1 MGSDVHGPLKRK
13 HSGPISV
20 PGFDHLEFEPY
31 SETFEL
37 GGDTKE
43 FVQKIKREEEQYKQL
58 DELAEKCVKLV
69 RNAESGNLPSLYW
82 KVGDEI
88 YSYERRLPRQRE
100 SYEKKSNLLDR
111 LALKIRRTMGKISLR
126 YLRKIY
132 DYRRLV
138 SEIEIDD
145 SIPWSVQFEF
155 LELGSNKKIWNY
167 FARLYKDGRLTNKEE
182 IRNAIDRFR
191 KTRSLPKP

>member
-1 MGSDVHGPLKRK
+1 LGSDVHGPLKRK

-58 DELAEKCVKLV
+58 DELAEKCVKLI

>member
-1 MGSDVHGPLKRK
+1 LGSDVHGPLKRK

>member
-1 MGSDVHGPLKRK
+1 MKRK

-58 DELAEKCVKLV
+58 DELADKCVKLI

-138 SEIEIDD
+138 SEVEIDD

-182 IRNAIDRFR
+182 IRNAIDRYR
-191 KTRSLPKP
+191 KTHSLPKP

>member
-1 MGSDVHGPLKRK
+1 MKRK
-13 HSGPISV
+13 HSDPISV

-37 GGDTKE
+37 GGNTKE

-58 DELAEKCVKLV
+58 DELADKCVELI

-88 YSYERRLPRQRE
+88 YCHERKLPRQRE

-111 LALKIRRTMGKISLR
+111 LALKIRRTTGKISLR

-138 SEIEIDD
+138 SATEIDD
-145 SIPWSVQFEF
+145 SIPWSVQFEL
-155 LELGSNKKIWNY
+155 LELGGNKKLWNHY
-167 FARLYKDGRLTNKEE
+167 ARLYKDGKLTNKED
-182 IRNAIDRFR
+182 IRNSIDKYR
-191 KTRSLPKP
+191 KTHRLQKLQA

>member
-58 DELAEKCVKLV
+58 DELAEKCVKLI